1 MNLAR
6 LRRRLVG
13 PLADTASRPLAR
25 AGLNANTVTVLGLLA
40 SLGVGLLASLGEL
53 VVAGLLLLLAGAFD
67 LVDGALARRRGQPT
81 RMGALLDS
89 TLDRLGEAGVFL
101 GILLFLLGNADNTG
115 AALAL
120 SALAASFL
128 VSYIKARG
136 EGLGLECPVGLF
148 TRPERVIALVLGL
161 LLGQLSAA
169 VLTVSLGLIT
179 LLSLVTA
186 AQRFL
191 YLRRAARSM

>member
-13 PLADTASRPLAR
+13 PLADGLSRPLAR
-25 AGLNANTVTVLGLLA
+25 AGLSANMATVLGLLA
-40 SLGVGLLASLGEL
+40 SLGVGLLTYLGQL
-53 VVAGLLLLLAGAFD
+53 VAAGLLLLLAGAFD

-101 GILLFLLGNADNTG
+101 GILLFLLGNASNTG

-148 TRPERVIALVLGL
+148 TRPERVIVLVLGL
-161 LLGQLSAA
+161 LLGQLPAA
-169 VLTVSLGLIT
+169 LGVIL

-191 YLRRAARSM
+191 YLRRADRS

>member
-13 PLADTASRPLAR
+13 PLADGLSRPLAR
-25 AGLNANTVTVLGLLA
+25 AGLSANTATVLGLLA
-40 SLGVGLLASLGEL
+40 SLGVGLLTYLGQL
-53 VVAGLLLLLAGAFD
+53 VAAGLLLLVGAFD

-101 GILLFLLGNADNTG
+101 GILLFLLGSASNTG

-148 TRPERVIALVLGL
+148 TRPERVIVLVLGL
-161 LLGQLSAA
+161 LLGQLPAA
-169 VLTVSLGLIT
+169 LGVIL

-191 YLRRAARSM
+191 YLRRADRS

>member
-13 PLADTASRPLAR
+13 PLADGLSRPLAR
-25 AGLNANTVTVLGLLA
+25 AGLSANTATVLGLLA
-40 SLGVGLLASLGEL
+40 SLGVGLLTYLGQL
-53 VVAGLLLLLAGAFD
+53 VAAGLLLLLVGAFD

-101 GILLFLLGNADNTG
+101 GILLFLLGSASNTG

-148 TRPERVIALVLGL
+148 TRPERVIVLVLGL
-161 LLGQLSAA
+161 LLGQLPAA
-169 VLTVSLGLIT
+169 LGVIL

-191 YLRRAARSM
+191 YLRRADRS

>member
-13 PLADTASRPLAR
+13 PLAEAASRPLAR
-25 AGLNANTVTVLGLLA
+25 IGLGADTATVLGLLA
-40 SLGVGLLASLGEL
+40 SLGVGLLAYLGQML
-53 VVAGLLLLLAGAFD
+53 AAGLLLLLAGAFD

-81 RMGALLDS
+81 RLGALLDS
-89 TLDRLGEAGVFL
+89 TLDRLGEAAVFL
-101 GILLFLLGNADNTG
+101 GVLLFQLGNADNTG

-120 SALAASFL
+120 SALAASSL

-148 TRPERVIALVLGL
+148 TRPERVIVLVLGL
-161 LLGQLSAA
+161 LLGQLTAA
-169 VLTVSLGLIT
+169 LGVIT
-179 LLSLVTA
+179 ILSLATA

-191 YLRRAARSM
+191 YLRRADRG

>member
-13 PLADTASRPLAR
+13 PLADGLSRPLAR
-25 AGLNANTVTVLGLLA
+25 AGLSANTATVLGLLA
-40 SLGVGLLASLGEL
+40 SLGVGLLTYLGQL
-53 VVAGLLLLLAGAFD
+53 VAAGLLLLLAGAFD

-101 GILLFLLGNADNTG
+101 GILLFLLGNASNTG

-148 TRPERVIALVLGL
+148 TRPERVIVLVLGL
-161 LLGQLSAA
+161 LLGQLPAA
-169 VLTVSLGLIT
+169 LGVIL

-191 YLRRAARSM
+191 YLRRADRS